1 MIEYN
6 TQEELEELKNNRDF
20 MNTLR
25 VSEQIK
31 DDYNNNNQIV
41 NNEYMIED

>member
-6 TQEELEELKNNRDF
+6 TQEELEELKNNSDF

-31 DDYNNNNQIV
+31 DDYNNNKQIIS
-41 NNEYMIED
+41 NEYIIKD